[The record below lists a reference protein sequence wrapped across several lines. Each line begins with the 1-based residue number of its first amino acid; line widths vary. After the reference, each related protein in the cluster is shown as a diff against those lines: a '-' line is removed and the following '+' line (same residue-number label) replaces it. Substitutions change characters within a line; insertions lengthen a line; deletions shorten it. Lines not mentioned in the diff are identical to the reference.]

1 MNLICTT
8 SVTTSLPKRI
18 SLGHFG
24 GKTREAIK
32 CKGNAQA
39 VTERNVLKRIS
50 VLVEEGVMSSEV
62 LTFKVFSVQFSLVAQ
77 SCPTLRPHGLQCAR
91 PPCLSPTPKYL

>member
-1 MNLICTT
+1 MPLICTT

-39 VTERNVLKRIS
+39 ATERKVLKRIS
-50 VLVEEGVMSSEV
+50 VLIEGVMSSEG
-62 LTFKVFSVQFSLVAQ
+62 LTFKVFSVQFSCSVM
-77 SCPTLRPHGLQCAR
+77 SDSLRPHGLQCAR
-91 PPCLSPTPKYL
+91 PPCPSPTPKCL